1 MEHITVTITT
11 LFVLEKKR
19 TATHTTTNRVQ
30 NLSPPQNLRRH
41 HHSSER
47 WRTKTIT
54 STPGTLKPPERR
66 KDRANRQPAHS
77 GGVGWTRSEPKSD
90 ESVKQKRTP
99 PLQIRTE
106 VMRRANATPHITGI
120 GCLHRW
126 LYFWI
131 GGRGRRWIGLSV
143 ERRRAFLFPSLTTKQ
158 VRKPYANPKARCTKH
173 TGA

>member
-1 MEHITVTITT
+1 MEHITVTIPT

-66 KDRANRQPAHS
+66 MDRANRQPPHS
-77 GGVGWTRSEPKSD
+77 GSVGWTRSEPKSD
-90 ESVKQKRTP
+90 ESSKTKTCTTVTDPYRGDVEGQRHSSHHRHRMFTLLTELLDWGKR
-99 PLQIRTE
+99 
-106 VMRRANATPHITGI
+106 
-120 GCLHRW
+120 
-126 LYFWI
+126 
-131 GGRGRRWIGLSV
+131 
-143 ERRRAFLFPSLTTKQ
+143 
-158 VRKPYANPKARCTKH
+158 KAVDWFECREKAELIC
-173 TGA
+173 